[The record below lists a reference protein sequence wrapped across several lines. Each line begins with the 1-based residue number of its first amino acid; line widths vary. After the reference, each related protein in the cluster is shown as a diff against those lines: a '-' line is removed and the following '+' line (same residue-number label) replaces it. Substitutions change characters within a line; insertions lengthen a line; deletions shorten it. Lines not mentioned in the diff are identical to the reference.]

1 MLLTYS
7 SRDIS
12 KKSLRID
19 LFDFFILVKKSKL
32 CYNKKEKHKQREKLE
47 KWEKYIII

>member
-1 MLLTYS
+1 MLFVDS

-12 KKSLRID
+12 KKMLRID

-32 CYNKKEKHKQREKLE
+32 CYNKKEKHKEKEKLKNE
-47 KWEKYIII
+47 